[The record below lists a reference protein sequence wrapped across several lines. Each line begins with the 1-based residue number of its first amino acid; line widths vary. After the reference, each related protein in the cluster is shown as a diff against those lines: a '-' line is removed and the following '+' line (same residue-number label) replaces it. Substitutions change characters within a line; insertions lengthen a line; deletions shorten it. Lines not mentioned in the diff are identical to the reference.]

1 MQFWLKNH
9 KNSSDYRVADKP
21 PHFSNFLS
29 QNFFISLVI
38 LLNNRA
44 MTHIPVLTKEVL
56 EYLNPKENENFIDC
70 TVGQGGHARLILEK
84 TSPQGK
90 VLGIDADSEQIEN
103 CKKLLEDFENRLILE
118 NASYTD
124 LKNIV
129 EKSNFKNVSGIL
141 LDLGM
146 SSWQLEKSQ
155 KGFSFLRDE
164 PLNMRYS
171 QNNELTAEKIINEW
185 SEKEIEKILK
195 EYGEEKFSKKI
206 AKNIVEQRVKE
217 RITST
222 FQLAGIITG
231 SVSKRF
237 QYGKIHCATRTFQ
250 ALRIA
255 VNDELNNLT
264 KVLTEAISFLSSGGR
279 IAVIS
284 FHSLE
289 DRIVKNF
296 FKEKENQKILKIL
309 TKKPVV
315 GSSGEIDINPR
326 ARSAKLRAAIKT

>member
-1 MQFWLKNH
+1 MPDCIFCKIARGEIPSQKAH
-9 KNSSDYRVADKP
+9 HEDDSIVS
-21 PHFSNFLS
+21 FLD
-29 QNFFISLVI
+29 
-38 LLNNRA
+38 
-44 MTHIPVLTKEVL
+44 
-56 EYLNPKENENFIDC
+56 LNPKAP
-70 TVGQGGHARLILEK
+70 GHTLVIPVEHHIWFQDMPDDI
-84 TSPQGK
+84 S
-90 VLGIDADSEQIEN
+90 D
-103 CKKLLEDFENRLILE
+103 KLFR
-118 NASYTD
+118 A
-124 LKNIV
+124 
-129 EKSNFKNVSGIL
+129 
-141 LDLGM
+141 
-146 SSWQLEKSQ
+146 
-155 KGFSFLRDE
+155 
-164 PLNMRYS
+164 
-171 QNNELTAEKIINEW
+171 
-185 SEKEIEKILK
+185 
-195 EYGEEKFSKKI
+195 SKKI